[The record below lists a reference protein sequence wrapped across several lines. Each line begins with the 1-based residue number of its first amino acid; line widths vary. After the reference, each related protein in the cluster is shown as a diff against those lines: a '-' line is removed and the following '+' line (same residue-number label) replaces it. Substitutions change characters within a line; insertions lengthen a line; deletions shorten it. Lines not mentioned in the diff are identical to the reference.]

1 MSGKLKK
8 TIKTIR
14 TIELLITSAF
24 HLQGGGGVDGAI
36 SAAGGVNLQ
45 KDREALPEVSL
56 GVRCPTGRAVI
67 VGPNSYGDLKTSFVI
82 HAVGP
87 NYLVYGSEDGLAQGD
102 ELLSSAYKSSLD
114 LGENAKLEGIAFS
127 LLSAGIF
134 RGAKTV
140 EQVLATGVQAI
151 CNFDGYKEL
160 KDVYMCAFNEKEAG
174 ALVAVAIKLGLQE
187 IV

>member
-1 MSGKLKK
+1 M
-8 TIKTIR
+8 
-14 TIELLITSAF
+14 
-24 HLQGGGGVDGAI
+24 DGAI

-87 NYLVYGSEDGLAQGD
+87 NYLVYDSEDGLAQGD

-151 CNFDGYKEL
+151 CKFDGYKEL